1 MPGIPDVNTAFSV
14 SGQSILIT
22 LSGGSAVF
30 ILTIAFFSIIHRFD
44 VWPRVYSPRWYL
56 YPNRTPMVHQRH
68 GRFLFSWVRDI
79 YAIPE
84 DEILRTVGLDALVF
98 LRTQRLYALFFL
110 LCSVFGLGVLVP
122 LNIKYGRPATNDHS
136 KFALTTMAD
145 LPPRK
150 AIGNVHVYRC
160 ALACLP
166 DLLVVDLL
174 PVRLAWLA
182 FLICC

>member
-14 SGQSILIT
+14 SGQAILIT
-22 LSGGSAVF
+22 LSGGSAIFV
-30 ILTIAFFSIIHRFD
+30 LAIAGFSLIHRFD
-44 VWPRVYSPRWYL
+44 IWPRVYSPRWYL

-98 LRTQRLYALFFL
+98 LRTQRLYALLFL

-122 LNIKYGRPATNDHS
+122 LNIKYGQPATNDHS

-145 LPPRK
+145 LPIRK

-160 ALACLP
+160 
-166 DLLVVDLL
+166 VN
-174 PVRLAWLA
+174 
-182 FLICC
+182 